1 MKKLR
6 LISLMLVLV
15 LAVGVFAG
23 CKKSSSDKV
32 IWLVAGTEGPDNG
45 EVLDKVISRIKEETG
60 LTVEF
65 KYIDDSQYDLQ
76 FSSGEPFD
84 LVWAPDWKGYWQNV
98 EKGAFAEITEED
110 FKKDAPYIWKNGKKY
125 LDTGKYE
132 GKYYSIV
139 GMRDYAPDRILV
151 ARGDLMDKYGIDA
164 LNTIEDV
171 NDYLYSVK
179 NDSTNDGA
187 LLPFNAPGN
196 APWMIFNLWASD
208 WGWGGVGSLSFGEH
222 IYYDTDEDYQKLFV
236 AIDKPETVQFS
247 KDVKKWYDDGI
258 FSKSVLSNETSAEEA
273 LKNGKSALAWTS
285 NPSSANTLYKEL
297 QKDERTKNYDVRFY
311 SMYSRQ
317 QRMYGYMNSG
327 TSINAKSKNKS
338 GALKVMNAVY
348 ANKDIYRLILEGIEG
363 KHYEFTENGGFVDLN
378 TDGAY
383 QPPVTSFTNDAYKTT
398 TDYEYPYAK
407 DLEAELAGKS
417 LEDPLVNCVVAA
429 PDEIAVIKT
438 QLSEVFSEY
447 CYARMYGNV
456 DNVEKAI
463 ANEKKAL
470 KAAGI
475 DKWLKHNQKCV
486 DEYVKNNPDA
496 IARYEEGKK
505 KVAKWNKEHPTK
517 TNPKDYK

>member
-6 LISLMLVLV
+6 LISLVLVLV
-15 LAVGVFAG
+15 LMVGVFAG
-23 CKKSSSDKV
+23 CKKGSSDKV
-32 IWLVAGTEGPDNG
+32 IWLVSGTEGPDTP
-45 EVLDKVISRIKEETG
+45 EVINKVISRIKEETG

-110 FKKDAPYIWKNGKKY
+110 YKKYAPYIWENGKKY
-125 LDTGKYE
+125 LEASKFD
-132 GKYYSIV
+132 GKYYGIV
-139 GMRDYAPDRILV
+139 GIRDYSPDRLLV

-171 NDYLYSVK
+171 DKFVNAVADDK
-179 NDSTNDGA
+179 TNDGA
-187 LLPFNAPGN
+187 LLAFNAPGN
-196 APWMIFNLWASD
+196 APWMIFNMWASD

-236 AIDKPETVQFS
+236 AIDRPE
-247 KDVKKWYDDGI
+247 VKEYSENVKGWYDKGI
-258 FSKSVLSNETSAEEA
+258 FSKSILSNETSAEEA

-285 NPSSANTLYKEL
+285 SPSSANALYKEL
-297 QKDERTKNYDVRFY
+297 QADERKSYDVRFY
-311 SMYSRQ
+311 SMYARQ
-317 QRMYGYMNSG
+317 QRMYGYMNSN
-327 TSINAKSKNKS
+327 TSINAKSKNKE

-348 ANKDIYRLILEGIEG
+348 ANEDIYMLLTKGIEG
-363 KHYEFTENGGFVDLN
+363 KHYEFSKDGGFIDLN
-378 TDGAY
+378 TDASY
-383 QPPVTSFTNDAYKTT
+383 QGPVISISNDAYNVT
-398 TDYEYPYAK
+398 TDYVYPYAE
-407 DLEAELAGKS
+407 DLVAELKGKS

-447 CYARMYGNV
+447 CFARMYGAV
-456 DNVEKAI
+456 DNVDKAI

-475 DKWLKHNQKCV
+475 DKWLAHNQKCV
-486 DEYVKNNPDA
+486 DEYVKNNPEA
-496 IARYEEGKK
+496 IKRYEEGKK
-505 KVAKWNKEHPTK
+505 KVAKWNEEHPTK